1 MLSATSKLGWFAG
14 AAAGLEGGASFL
26 GCSTREV
33 LTSWLW
39 LSATALSSIR
49 VALGPVGGSV
59 ESPVG
64 TVG

>member
-26 GCSTREV
+26 GCSIIEG
-33 LTSWLW
+33 LTSWL
-39 LSATALSSIR
+39 SATVLSSIR
-49 VALGPVGGSV
+49 VALGPVGGRV
-59 ESPVG
+59 ESPIG

>member
-1 MLSATSKLGWFAG
+1 MLSATGKLGWLIG

-26 GCSTREV
+26 GCSIRG
-33 LTSWLW
+33 LTSW

>member
-1 MLSATSKLGWFAG
+1 MLSATCRLGWLIG

-26 GCSTREV
+26 GCSIRED
-33 LTSWLW
+33 LTSWV
-39 LSATALSSIR
+39 SATALSSVR

>member
-1 MLSATSKLGWFAG
+1 MLSATGKLGWLIG

-26 GCSTREV
+26 GCSIRED
-33 LTSWLW
+33 LTSW
-39 LSATALSSIR
+39 LSATALSSMR

>member
-1 MLSATSKLGWFAG
+1 MLSATGKLGWLIG

-26 GCSTREV
+26 GCSTREI
-33 LTSWLW
+33 LTSW

-49 VALGPVGGSV
+49 VALGPVGGCV